1 MQARDVS
8 RVVSFT
14 PYGAA
19 GTVVEVEEKQCLRG
33 YQFYFDLLD
42 NLVFNVDERVELLI
56 EFDLA
61 TSATKVR
68 LDYDKNGGLPAP
80 VFIDLPKQAGDR
92 FHVERI
98 LLERARF
105 SGRGD
110 FGTDFRISSYTDGA
124 EGSGPIRRFAICD
137 YGWLNIT
144 VQDEHGD

>member
-1 MQARDVS
+1 M
-8 RVVSFT
+8 
-14 PYGAA
+14 
-19 GTVVEVEEKQCLRG
+19 
-33 YQFYFDLLD
+33 
-42 NLVFNVDERVELLI
+42 DERVELLI

-110 FGTDFRISSYTDGA
+110 FGTDFRISS
-124 EGSGPIRRFAICD
+124 
-137 YGWLNIT
+137 
-144 VQDEHGD
+144 